1 MPEIPGSNSV
11 PGGNVPGRGSVPPR
25 QSINIGASGNT
36 AGAVPIPSL
45 PNAADTKALQQI
57 ARFFGF
63 HTEASLMARL
73 ASMGISPTLG
83 NLRITQQL
91 LRYGQ
96 PLEQDTISN
105 LSQMWSQYGA
115 GDVVRLEAMVVLL
128 SQGLPVNGQNL
139 NAMMQL
145 LSGGPLSHLLAR
157 LTMAVKGENN
167 PKLAG
172 LGKKLTAFWQLG
184 HMDKNLVGQLAMFD
198 KAIAGLAEE
207 AAVARTEAR
216 NLKDDTMRELGRL
229 GDLFEA
235 HKLLKEQAQN
245 PQQYIPF
252 FVWRDQQ
259 PMPAEILV
267 QEEGGGAEGTSQF
280 LRVTLAVETKNLGR
294 IHVDI
299 TYMREN
305 LSAKFEVVDEK
316 IKKLVDPRLVLLRQ
330 RLMASPYMVDLLTS
344 TATGQSRA
352 VSALLPRR
360 RDIKKLGRV
369 HGMM

>member
-1 MPEIPGSNSV
+1 MPEIPGNNSI
-11 PGGNVPGRGSVPPR
+11 PGGNVPGRGSIPSR
-25 QSINIGASGNT
+25 QASNIGASGNT

-45 PNAADTKALQQI
+45 PNPGDTKALQQI

-73 ASMGISPTLG
+73 AGMGISPTLG
-83 NLRITQQL
+83 NLRIAQQL

-96 PLEQDTISN
+96 PLDQDSITN

-115 GDVVRLEAMVVLL
+115 GDVVRLEAMVVLM

-145 LSGGPLSHLLAR
+145 LAGGPLSHLLAR

-167 PKLAG
+167 PKLG
-172 LGKKLTAFWQLG
+172 PLGKQLASFWQLG
-184 HMDKNLVGQLAMFD
+184 HLDKNIVGQLAQFD
-198 KAIAGLAEE
+198 KAIAGLAAE
-207 AAVARTEAR
+207 ATRARGEIR
-216 NLKDDTMRELGRL
+216 ELKDETLTELGRL

-252 FVWRDQQ
+252 FVWRNQQ
-259 PMPAEILV
+259 PMPAELIV
-267 QEEGGGAEGTSQF
+267 QEEGGGAEGAGQF
-280 LRVTLAVETKNLGR
+280 LRVTLAVETMNLGR

-316 IKKLVDPRLVLLRQ
+316 VKKLIDPRLVLLRQ
-330 RLMASPYMVDLLTS
+330 RLMASPYMVDILAS
-344 TATGQSRA
+344 QATGQSRA